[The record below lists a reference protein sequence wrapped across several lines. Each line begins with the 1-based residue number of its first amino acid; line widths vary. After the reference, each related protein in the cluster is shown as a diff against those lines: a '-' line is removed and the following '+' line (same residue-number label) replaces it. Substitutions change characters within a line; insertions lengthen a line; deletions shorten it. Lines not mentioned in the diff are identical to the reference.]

1 MFGFNKINMVLFQV
15 TRLSGIKVLGLSM
28 GMSHTLL
35 VTPSDTPEQQE
46 KLESFKVFDP

>member
-1 MFGFNKINMVLFQV
+1 MNGRFCFQV

-35 VTPSDTPEQQE
+35 IAMNDTPEQQQ
-46 KLESFKVFDP
+46 KLESFKVFEP